1 MKKYIVFTLL
11 MTGLLSGTFAQDS
24 TQVKSP
30 KRQSFGLLFGT
41 SDMWYQ
47 NYMTRRDFVQ
57 SYTEFG
63 IQYAAEVKPNVDV
76 YGTLLFGIRGAKD
89 VASAGLG
96 LRYYLVDREKH
107 QNFRPFA
114 NFSGEVMADN
124 STRSTYSDVDL
135 TGSIGSGFDFKIF
148 GSLYGRAMVNLG
160 FPFFQLGKVDFTD
173 GRGTYAHYTGGLI
186 YEWGEQPKPAL
197 VKIAEPVSIDTDGDG
212 IVDKEDKCPTV
223 KGVRSNNGCP
233 LDTDHDGIID
243 AEDKCPTVAG
253 VRENQGC
260 PADSDGDGI
269 IDSEDRCPTVAGVK
283 ANQGCPADTD
293 GDGIIDSEDACPSV
307 PGIASLKGCPAP
319 KDADGDGVADVDDL
333 MPTVAGIV
341 SLQGVPENLVI
352 YFDTDKFELT
362 SESTSVVEAMV
373 KLLTAQPSLKLK
385 LTGHTDSRQ
394 TVQYNVALSRNRV
407 FSTRKYL
414 IKHGVNAKRIKQ
426 SWFSELVPAVPN
438 KTVDGMKLNRRVE
451 LNISK

>member
-1 MKKYIVFTLL
+1 M
-11 MTGLLSGTFAQDS
+11 
-24 TQVKSP
+24 
-30 KRQSFGLLFGT
+30 
-41 SDMWYQ
+41 
-47 NYMTRRDFVQ
+47 
-57 SYTEFG
+57 
-63 IQYAAEVKPNVDV
+63 
-76 YGTLLFGIRGAKD
+76 
-89 VASAGLG
+89 
-96 LRYYLVDREKH
+96 
-107 QNFRPFA
+107 
-114 NFSGEVMADN
+114 
-124 STRSTYSDVDL
+124 RSHPC
-135 TGSIGSGFDFKIF
+135 F
-148 GSLYGRAMVNLG
+148 
-160 FPFFQLGKVDFTD
+160 
-173 GRGTYAHYTGGLI
+173 
-186 YEWGEQPKPAL
+186 
-197 VKIAEPVSIDTDGDG
+197 
-212 IVDKEDKCPTV
+212 
-223 KGVRSNNGCP
+223 
-233 LDTDHDGIID
+233 
-243 AEDKCPTVAG
+243 CPTVAG

-333 MPTVAGIV
+333 MPTVAGLV

-362 SESTSVVEAMV
+362 SESMSVVEAMV

-385 LTGHTDSRQ
+385 ITGHTDSRQ

-414 IKHGVNAKRIKQ
+414 IKQGVNAKRIKQ